1 MWGFY
6 SMFLRFIAVMSLAW
20 AVSGCVTTNQHSLS
34 GSDLQ
39 SFKLAEVRVVV
50 PPEASIVGYDG
61 INEYLAGRN
70 VPNYE
75 LNAATETEEAKQWT
89 RDHLAARIKGAM
101 QQNLAGTFNGN
112 RPVRAEVT
120 VHGFMLSSA
129 VQRIV
134 VGGNYHM
141 VADVTLVDAKTGAV
155 IVAYPKMVHVVQA
168 LNGWAGAIVQAAY
181 DAANSPGER
190 VVKGF
195 AEQYRG
201 WLLKT

>member
-1 MWGFY
+1 ML
-6 SMFLRFIAVMSLAW
+6 LRFVAVISLAW

-34 GSDLQ
+34 ASDVQ
-39 SFKLAEVRVVV
+39 SFKLAEVRVSV

-61 INEYLAGRN
+61 VNEYVAGKN
-70 VPNYE
+70 IPNYE
-75 LNAATETEEAKQWT
+75 LNAATETEEAKQWM
-89 RDHLAARIKGAM
+89 RDHLGARIKGAM
-101 QQNLAGTFNGN
+101 QQNLASTFNGN

-129 VQRIV
+129 VQRVV

-141 VADVTLVDAKTGAV
+141 IADVTLVDAKTGAV
-155 IVAYPKMVHVVQA
+155 IATYPKMVHVVEA
-168 LNGWAGAIVQAAY
+168 LNGWAGVIVQAAY
-181 DAANSPGER
+181 DATNSPGDR

-195 AEQYRG
+195 AEKYRG